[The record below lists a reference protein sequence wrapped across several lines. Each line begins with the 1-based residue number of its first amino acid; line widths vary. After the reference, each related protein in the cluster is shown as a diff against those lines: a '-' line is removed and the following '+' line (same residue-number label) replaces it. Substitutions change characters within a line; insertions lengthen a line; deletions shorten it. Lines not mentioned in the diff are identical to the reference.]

1 MKKLILLLFIP
12 LVSFGQN
19 ITIDSV
25 DYEPL
30 LISENTI
37 DYLNENGYDGNNLFG
52 SYSQAINVDF
62 NNDGYL
68 DLIAYIKGTPYL
80 PSILGVFIWNN
91 DTNKFIENNN
101 YLMIVEGEAGLWDNS
116 IGDFNGDGLTDIYV
130 PVSNYH
136 GESGQQPDYY
146 PFEDSMNM
154 PGHLFLNNGNSF
166 DSQYIDNAIHDGYG
180 YPNYERGF
188 VLDVDN
194 DGVSDIIVPS
204 VNQHPEN
211 TPSNNFL
218 VTKYNVDSNNEIV
231 YNFIYQWQNTFDV
244 PDFYITTHSVIVR
257 EYNNNIYILYT
268 GYEEWT
274 SNGPYMYPEV
284 SIYSKDIDENGAFI
298 LLNKFRL
305 ERGDEIENQ
314 YTFINRDT
322 FYIKDIDSDGDE
334 EFIIQMATENATPHG
349 GLHIFNHL
357 GTEITDSWFSGN
369 DYLGN
374 AANGFYVDDFNND
387 GNDDL
392 LMVNVYTDNYNETVF
407 YLNNGNN
414 FVQKTIEIEGSG
426 WVFPVDTNQDGI
438 FEILKFDVQ
447 WSNNSEI
454 LYNVYLNNL
463 DYSGA
468 LGISDFE
475 NSIKI
480 YPNPSFDYIN
490 INADSNLEAILYD
503 FLGKELIREN
513 VTDKLDISSLE
524 KGTYILN
531 LTDGINT
538 STHKIIKE

>member
-1 MKKLILLLFIP
+1 MRKLILLLFIP

-52 SYSQAINVDF
+52 SFSQAINVDF

-91 DTNKFIENNN
+91 DTNKFIENND

-231 YNFIYQWQNTFDV
+231 YDLSLI
-244 PDFYITTHSVIVR
+244 
-257 EYNNNIYILYT
+257 
-268 GYEEWT
+268 
-274 SNGPYMYPEV
+274 
-284 SIYSKDIDENGAFI
+284 
-298 LLNKFRL
+298 
-305 ERGDEIENQ
+305 
-314 YTFINRDT
+314 
-322 FYIKDIDSDGDE
+322 
-334 EFIIQMATENATPHG
+334 
-349 GLHIFNHL
+349 HI
-357 GTEITDSWFSGN
+357 
-369 DYLGN
+369 
-374 AANGFYVDDFNND
+374 
-387 GNDDL
+387 
-392 LMVNVYTDNYNETVF
+392 
-407 YLNNGNN
+407 
-414 FVQKTIEIEGSG
+414 
-426 WVFPVDTNQDGI
+426 
-438 FEILKFDVQ
+438 
-447 WSNNSEI
+447 
-454 LYNVYLNNL
+454 
-463 DYSGA
+463 
-468 LGISDFE
+468 
-475 NSIKI
+475 
-480 YPNPSFDYIN
+480 
-490 INADSNLEAILYD
+490 
-503 FLGKELIREN
+503 
-513 VTDKLDISSLE
+513 
-524 KGTYILN
+524 
-531 LTDGINT
+531 
-538 STHKIIKE
+538 